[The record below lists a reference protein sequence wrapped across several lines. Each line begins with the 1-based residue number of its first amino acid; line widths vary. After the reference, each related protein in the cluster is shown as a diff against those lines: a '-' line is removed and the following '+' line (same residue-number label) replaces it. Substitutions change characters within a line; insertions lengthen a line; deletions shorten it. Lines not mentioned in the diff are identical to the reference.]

1 MTLGNRGLTGTR
13 ICGKSNIT
21 PKSRKS
27 SAAFCVSGAYDW
39 RKDALDSFHLALHFK
54 ALAIGAKRFSN
65 ISEMYFQES
74 HGVIP

>member
-1 MTLGNRGLTGTR
+1 LTGTPNRGKCGR
-13 ICGKSNIT
+13 I

-39 RKDALDSFHLALHFK
+39 RKDAIDSFHLALHFK
-54 ALAIGAKRFSN
+54 ALALGAKRFST
-65 ISEMYFQES
+65 ISEMYHQES